1 MPGSEE
7 VEEAPRPASSPIKGS
22 MRDVVR
28 TFVAFVVAFGFTW
41 LGGKLPG
48 VELAGIQEGII
59 VIITSGILAF
69 AGKAFR
75 NSGLAVG
82 KIL

>member
-1 MPGSEE
+1 MPKPEE
-7 VEEAPRPASSPIKGS
+7 VEEVPRSASSPIKGS
-22 MRDVVR
+22 MREVVR
-28 TFVAFVVAFGFTW
+28 TFVAFVVAFAFTW
-41 LGGKLPG
+41 LGGKLPA
-48 VELAGIQEGII
+48 VELAGVQE
-59 VIITSGILAF
+59 GILAF